1 MLIVG
6 VLLLMMY
13 GEFVWLMK
21 AIGCKKKMRNNLA
34 NFYLLVAAVVFLGSI
49 VKKVVLG
56 LVNANIRHA

>member
-13 GEFVWLMK
+13 GEFVWVMK

-34 NFYLLVAAVVFLGSI
+34 NFYLLVAGVVFVGSI
-49 VKKVVLG
+49 IKKVVQG
-56 LVNANIRHA
+56 QVNAQIRHA